1 MRRILPTFLIA
12 ILAAGPLA
20 AQLALPR
27 VQVPQVGGVVGDV
40 SDTLGRTLEGLDR
53 AVQADASRLLKLRER
68 TLDRLL
74 RQNRDAIERDAR
86 GDLARRGELL
96 VLGIV
101 AEDQGAIDDAGFRV
115 LSTETIDGVDLTVTR
130 LAIPDDLTLAQA
142 EKLAVELGLG
152 TEVTAD
158 TLHFQ
163 ADSADATAP
172 SFAPA
177 LVPAGLQAA
186 SVGTDVG
193 VIDSAPAAGITAL
206 ATKGFA
212 KGAPKPANH
221 GSAVTSLLRGAGVTR
236 VRVADVY
243 GADPAG
249 GNALAIARALGWL
262 VASGSKVVTIS
273 LVGPRNQ
280 VVEKAVAAAQRK
292 GTVVVAAVGNDG
304 PAAPP
309 AYPASYPGVVA
320 VTGVD
325 GRGRALIEAGRA
337 LNLDYAAP
345 GADVY
350 ALDARG
356 KRMKWR
362 GTSFAAPL
370 VAARLAAAMQRPGSW
385 RTRLDAEAQ
394 DLGKKGPD
402 PVYGRGLLCGTCGR
416 K

>member
-12 ILAAGPLA
+12 ALAAGPLA

-27 VQVPQVGGVVGDV
+27 VQVPQVGGVVDGV

-53 AVQADASRLLKLRER
+53 SVQAEASRLLNLRER

-74 RQNRDAIERDAR
+74 RQNREAIERDAS

-96 VLGIV
+96 VLGIA
-101 AEDQGAIDDAGFRV
+101 AEDQDAIDDAGFRI
-115 LSTETIDGVDLTVTR
+115 LSTENIDGVDLTVTR
-130 LAIPDDLTLAQA
+130 LAIPEDLTLVQA
-142 EKLAVELGLG
+142 EKLAIELGIG

-158 TLHFQ
+158 TLHLQ
-163 ADSADATAP
+163 AGSPDAAAS

-177 LVPAGLQAA
+177 FIPATLQAA

-221 GSAVTSLLRGAGVTR
+221 GSAVTSLLRGAGVSR

-273 LVGPRNQ
+273 LVGPRNA
-280 VVEKAVAAAQRK
+280 VVEKAVAAAQKK

-356 KRMKWR
+356 KRVKWR

-370 VAARLAAAMQRPGSW
+370 VAARLAAAMQLPGSW
-385 RTRLDAEAQ
+385 RSRLDAEAQ

-402 PVYGRGLLCGTCGR
+402 PVFGRGLLCGTCGR

>member
-1 MRRILPTFLIA
+1 MRQILPTFMMA
-12 ILAAGPLA
+12 ALAAGPLA
-20 AQLALPR
+20 AQLALPQ
-27 VQVPQVGGVVGDV
+27 VQVPQVGGVVGGV

-53 AVQADASRLLKLRER
+53 TVQTEARRLLKLRER

-74 RQNRDAIERDAR
+74 RQNRDAIERDAN

-96 VLGIV
+96 VLGIS
-101 AEDQGAIDDAGFRV
+101 AEDQGAIDDAGFRI

-130 LAIPDDLTLAQA
+130 LGIPEDLTLAQA
-142 EKLAVELGLG
+142 EKLAVELGIG

-158 TLHFQ
+158 TLHLK
-163 ADSADATAP
+163 AGSPDAVAS
-172 SFAPA
+172 SFSPA
-177 LVPAGLQAA
+177 VVPVALQAA

-193 VIDSAPAAGITAL
+193 VIDSAPAAGISAL

-221 GSAVTSLLRGAGVTR
+221 GSAVTSLLRGAGVSR

-243 GADPAG
+243 GVDPAG

-273 LVGPRNQ
+273 LVGPRNA

-292 GTVVVAAVGNDG
+292 GTVIVAAVGNDG

-345 GADVY
+345 GADIY

-356 KRMKWR
+356 KRIKWR

-385 RTRLDAEAQ
+385 RSRLDAEAQ